1 MPDFAVTTAFR
12 ATDRIS
18 PAFNQMGNAA
28 DRFGRRV
35 SGAFRSVA
43 SAAGMLGGLALLVQG
58 IRGIIGATV
67 EYENSVSGFTTLLG
81 GSQEAAQQLVNT
93 LQTLGAQ
100 TPFEFRDLSDAT
112 TRLLGFG
119 VVTRET
125 AGETL
130 RMLGDLAQGS
140 AERLQ
145 GISLA
150 YGQIMSGGKMSA
162 QDFNQLINQQVPIA
176 QGLARV
182 WGVDVTVAL
191 RRIRSGAG
199 VAATDVQRAMQLM
212 TSEGGNFHR
221 SMERAGRT
229 LSGRFSTFM
238 DTLRMTA
245 TTIGDVFKPMM
256 ESALETAISL
266 AEGIGGFIQRNEELV
281 NGIVGFL
288 IPALGTMIGLWV
300 FYKFALMA
308 AAVWQA
314 AIIAIDWIKYLA
326 DMLPIMRSAIAA
338 QGLYNFLLGGTAVQ
352 AGLAAIASAGLS
364 VWHGIQ
370 AVGTYALAA
379 AQWVL
384 NAAFLA
390 CPITWIILGIIALIA
405 AGVLLYQNWDL
416 VKEKVSG
423 AMSAILDG
431 LKPLGRGIMT
441 VLLFPIN
448 LLIAGVIRLL
458 EIASR
463 IPGIGARFA
472 SAAESVRN
480 FQAAANQAVGATNY
494 FAPNQASTSGANVSQ
509 SVTVNASAG
518 VNATVQS
525 TNRGGARQ
533 ATRST
538 GAN

>member
-28 DRFGRRV
+28 DRFGRRA

-67 EYENSVSGFTTLLG
+67 EYENSVAGFTTLLG
-81 GSQEAAQQLVNT
+81 GSQEAAQGLVDT

-100 TPFEFRDLSDAT
+100 TPFEFRDLSAAT

-125 AGETL
+125 ASETL

-145 GISLA
+145 GISLV

-191 RRIRSGAG
+191 RRIKSGAG

-221 SMERAGRT
+221 SMERASRT

-238 DTLRMTA
+238 DVLRMTA
-245 TTIGDVFKPMM
+245 TTIGNVFKPMM

-281 NGIVGFL
+281 KGIVGFL
-288 IPALGTMIGLWV
+288 IPALVTMIGLWV

-338 QGLYNFLLGGTAVQ
+338 QGFFNFLLGGTAFWEGV
-352 AGLAAIASAGLS
+352 LAAK
-364 VWHGIQ
+364 
-370 AVGTYALAA
+370 
-379 AQWVL
+379 QWLL
-384 NAAFLA
+384 NASFMGF
-390 CPITWIILGIIALIA
+390 PVVWIILGIMAIIA

-423 AMSAILDG
+423 AMSAIWDG
-431 LKPLGRGIMT
+431 LKALGRGIMT

-463 IPGIGARFA
+463 IPGIGSSFA

-494 FAPNQASTSGANVSQ
+494 FAPNQASTEGNNVSQ
-509 SVTVNASAG
+509 VVNVTASPG
-518 VNATVQS
+518 VRATVS
-525 TNRGGARQ
+525 SSNRGGARQ
-533 ATRST
+533 ATRSV